1 MKNNNGLLQA
11 VCTFIG
17 AFIGHYIGGFDGI
30 IYTLLIF
37 IVADYITGVLVAII
51 QQKLSSEIGYKGI
64 SKKVLIFMLIGIGH
78 AIDSYVTGQQGAIRT
93 AIAFFYLVNEGISII
108 ENYTK
113 IGLPIPQKLKNVLK
127 ELYDDDANMK

>member
-1 MKNNNGLLQA
+1 MKNSNGLLQA
-11 VCTFIG
+11 ICTFIG
-17 AFIGHYIGGFDGI
+17 AFIGRYIGGFDGI
-30 IYTLLIF
+30 IYTLLVF
-37 IVADYITGVLVAII
+37 IVVDYITGVLVAII

-93 AIAFFYLVNEGISII
+93 AIAFFYLANEGISII

-113 IGLPIPQKLKNVLK
+113 IGLPIPQKLKSILK
-127 ELYDDDANMK
+127 ELHDDANIK